1 MHSLRNART
10 LARLV
15 LAWFALAVGA
25 AVASPLIKPQSVA
38 LVCSGAGMLK
48 LLAAGDDAGAALPG
62 AGLLDCPL
70 CLHTSAPPPAAT
82 LTEGVLSVT
91 AGSMLAPGVQTF
103 AVRHAGPVPGRG
115 PPEHS

>member
-15 LAWFALAVGA
+15 LVWFALAVGA

-38 LVCSGAGMLK
+38 LVCSGAGVLK
-48 LLAAGDDAGAALPG
+48 FLAAGDDAGASLAG

-70 CLHTSAPPPAAT
+70 CLHTSAPPPTAT
-82 LTEGVLSVT
+82 LPDSVLS
-91 AGSMLAPGVQTF
+91 AAAAPTPVPAALVL
-103 AVRHAGPVPGRG
+103 AVRNAGPLPGRG
-115 PPEHS
+115 PPEHP

>member
-1 MHSLRNART
+1 MHRLRNART

-15 LAWFALAVGA
+15 LVWFALAVGA

-38 LVCSGAGMLK
+38 LVCSGAGVLK
-48 LLAAGDDAGAALPG
+48 ILAAGDDAGAALPG

-70 CLHTSAPPPAAT
+70 CLHTNAPPPAAT
-82 LTEGVLSVT
+82 LTARVLSAT
-91 AGSMLAPGVQTF
+91 AGAMVAPVVQSF
-103 AVRHAGPVPGRG
+103 AVRHAGPAPGRG

>member
-1 MHSLRNART
+1 MHRLRNART

-15 LAWFALAVGA
+15 LVWFALAVGA

-38 LVCSGAGMLK
+38 LVCSGAGVLK
-48 LLAAGDDAGAALPG
+48 ILAAGDDAGAALPG

-82 LTEGVLSVT
+82 LTAGVLSAT
-91 AGSMLAPGVQTF
+91 AGAMVTPVVQSF
-103 AVRHAGPVPGRG
+103 AVRHAGPAPGRG